1 MKQGDI
7 FEDGGR
13 RLVVDEVISPTRYL
27 SHVMTAEEEAKKAAE
42 EAEKAADKKA
52 AEKAAK
58 KEASEAEKR
67 AAEEAEKAG
76 K

>member
-13 RLVVDEVISPTRYL
+13 RFVVDEVISPTRYL
-27 SHVMTAEEEAKKAAE
+27 SHVMTAAE
-42 EAEKAADKKA
+42 EAEKAAEKKA

-58 KEASEAEKR
+58 KEAAEAEKK